1 MKPRHHIAPGDKF
14 NRLTAL
20 GFDHT
25 GKHFRKYY
33 SFKCDCGCT
42 KVILGSGVVSGNTK
56 SCGCFGHEV
65 RKAKLLPNNR
75 GVISHLILQYKR
87 HAARRRLQFDLGYDE
102 FAQIIKQPC
111 HYCGLPPSNNKITKN
126 CAGFLYSG
134 IDRIDSARGYTSG
147 NVVAACAQCNKAKRD
162 LGYDEFLSWVRR
174 VYTHQAM
181 AEQWGNLG

>member
-1 MKPRHHIAPGDKF
+1 MKAPHHLVSGDKF
-14 NRLTAL
+14 NRLTVL

-25 GKHFRKYY
+25 GRHFRNYY
-33 SFKCDCGCT
+33 LFKCDCGRE
-42 KVILGSGVVSGNTK
+42 KVILGSSVVSGNTK
-56 SCGCFGHEV
+56 SCGCLGHET
-65 RKAKLLPNNR
+65 RKAKILPNNC
-75 GVISHLILQYKR
+75 GVINHLVLQYKR
-87 HAARRRLQFDLGYDE
+87 HARERNLEFSLDHDE
-102 FAQIIKQPC
+102 FAHIISQPC
-111 HYCGLPPSNNKITKN
+111 YYCGLPPSNNKITKN

-181 AEQWGNLG
+181 AEQWGKEK